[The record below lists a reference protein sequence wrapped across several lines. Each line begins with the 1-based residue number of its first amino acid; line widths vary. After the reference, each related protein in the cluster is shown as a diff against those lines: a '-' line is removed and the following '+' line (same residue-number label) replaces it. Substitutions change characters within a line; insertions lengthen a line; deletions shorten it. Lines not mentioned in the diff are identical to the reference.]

1 MRIPIYKS
9 RPIEPNP
16 ARFDAGQRIND
27 FILLSEAFSNSYLLQ
42 TAAGNIQVN
51 AGMGFEAPVIQH
63 NFAAFSDAPLRYLIL
78 TQGHVDHVGGVAYF
92 REHHPGLSVIAQAGN
107 PQHQA
112 YDGLLAAFRGN
123 RSAFAFTDKF
133 VGAFEHYAQHGYS
146 AFPAQD
152 VPLPD
157 ILFDD
162 RYHFALGGLEVEVI
176 AVAGAE
182 TNDSVIVWLPQHKI
196 CLTGNLFGCPFG
208 HFPNLVTIRGDRYR
222 DALTVAAAVQVV
234 LDLGADTL
242 LYGHH
247 APVVGKELIA
257 TELTVLRDA
266 ILYVHDATVKGMNAG
281 ADVHTL
287 MATIQLPAE
296 LEVGQGYGKVS
307 WSVRAIWE
315 NYAGWFRHES
325 TTELYD
331 QPRSVIDQDL
341 IELAGGP
348 EAIIE
353 RAQVKLAAKQYV
365 EALHLLDIVRPLQ
378 CQVPAAV
385 TAALAAHRGLLEDS
399 ANFWLSAW
407 LRNQIR
413 LLQSQGA

>member
-1 MRIPIYKS
+1 
-9 RPIEPNP
+9 
-16 ARFDAGQRIND
+16 
-27 FILLSEAFSNSYLLQ
+27 
-42 TAAGNIQVN
+42 
-51 AGMGFEAPVIQH
+51 
-63 NFAAFSDAPLRYLIL
+63 
-78 TQGHVDHVGGVAYF
+78 
-92 REHHPGLSVIAQAGN
+92 
-107 PQHQA
+107 
-112 YDGLLAAFRGN
+112 
-123 RSAFAFTDKF
+123 
-133 VGAFEHYAQHGYS
+133 
-146 AFPAQD
+146 
-152 VPLPD
+152 
-157 ILFDD
+157 
-162 RYHFALGGLEVEVI
+162 
-176 AVAGAE
+176 
-182 TNDSVIVWLPQHKI
+182 
-196 CLTGNLFGCPFG
+196 
-208 HFPNLVTIRGDRYR
+208 
-222 DALTVAAAVQVV
+222 LTVAAAVQVV